1 MNVRYNQ
8 FIGMYSDVLPE
19 MFCQHLINEFENV
32 NKNGIIKNRKQSENA
47 LNITKNDSFLF
58 LNLKNIEF
66 NKFNDKNCTDIL
78 WNSLQTCFDDYVSEY
93 DILTNINLRCHS
105 LKMQKTNPGGGYH
118 IWHCEQE
125 GGNSA
130 NRSLV
135 FSFYL
140 NDIDSGDGGET
151 EFLYQKLRI
160 PAKENTCVIW
170 PAGFTHP
177 HRGNTVLGSVS
188 KYIVTGWFYNEL

>member
-1 MNVRYNQ
+1 MDARYNQ
-8 FIGMYSDVLPE
+8 FIGMYSNVLPE

-58 LNLKNIEF
+58 LNLKNIDF
-66 NKFNDKNCTDIL
+66 NRFNDKNCTDIL
-78 WNSLQTCFDDYVSEY
+78 WNSLQTCFDDYVNEY

-130 NRSLV
+130 NRALV

-140 NDIDSGDGGET
+140 NDINPDDGGET

-177 HRGNTVLGSVS
+177 HRGNTVLGNNS